1 LVNGT
6 AEAAV
11 SEKSFSEAAR
21 GIDLAIDQL
30 GNSSVTYKENQPM
43 FLVTGATGGLGR
55 KIVSLLRQREMPVKA
70 FVRLTSRFGDL
81 EQRGAEV
88 FIGDLQ
94 QERDIQKACQ
104 GVQYVISTH
113 GSNEFNRGKPEAI
126 DYRAN
131 IDLIDAARAAG
142 VEHFVFISVLGADRG
157 YEDAPVF
164 KAKWAVEQYLR
175 ASGLSYTILRPSG
188 FSSNLLPLAER
199 FQQTGIYLLIGD
211 PKIRTSIVSTD
222 DLARIAIDSTTV
234 EGARNQA
241 LPVGGPEA
249 LRREEIPEIFGR
261 IFNRDPLVI
270 NPPLAAL
277 DGVRAILGLVS
288 PESQKALGTLRSL
301 LANEFFCTPSEIE
314 HLESLFNFK
323 LETLES
329 YIRRSI

>member
-1 LVNGT
+1 M
-6 AEAAV
+6 
-11 SEKSFSEAAR
+11 
-21 GIDLAIDQL
+21 
-30 GNSSVTYKENQPM
+30 M

-55 KIVSLLRQREMPVKA
+55 RMVSLLRQRDLPVRA
-70 FVRLTSRFGDL
+70 FVRLTSRYGEL

-113 GSNEFNRGKPEAI
+113 GSNEFNQGKPEAI

-131 IDLIDAARAAG
+131 IDLIDAAKAAG
-142 VEHFVFISVLGADRG
+142 VQHFVFVSVLGADRG

-164 KAKWAVEQYLR
+164 KAKWAVEQYLK
-175 ASGLSYTILRPSG
+175 ASGLNYTILRPSG
-188 FSSNLLPLAER
+188 FSSNLVSLAER

-222 DLARIAIDSTTV
+222 DLARIAVDSVTV
-234 EGARNQA
+234 EGARNQV

-249 LRREEIPEIFGR
+249 LMREEIPQLFGR
-261 IFNRDPLVI
+261 IFNREPLVI
-270 NPPLAAL
+270 NPPLGAL
-277 DGVRAILGLVS
+277 DGVRALVGFVN
-288 PESQKALGTLRSL
+288 PETQKALGTFRSL
-301 LANEFFCTPSEIE
+301 LANEFFCTPTEIQR
-314 HLESLFNFK
+314 LEAMFNFK

-329 YIRRSI
+329 YIRRSV